1 MSAKAGRPK
10 SADPKI
16 VDLKVRVTMGTYEK
30 ICDYALRHKISIAAA
45 VRKGIE
51 KLYEDEEQK

>member
-16 VDLKVRVTMGTYEK
+16 VDLKVRITMGTYQK
-30 ICDYALRHKISIAAA
+30 VLDYAFEHKISIAAT
-45 VRKGIE
+45 VRRAID
-51 KLYEDEEQK
+51 LLWDEEEK